1 MSQVS
6 AEDLVFNPY
15 IKFRG
20 WDEQMC
26 KTRENSSARPGKILY
41 QDSSHSVQ
49 ASFLALNKNLLL
61 LEEDIVLKRI
71 EKGFGGS
78 VEADFLSKFYV
89 VATEIEILCYCC

>member
-1 MSQVS
+1 
-6 AEDLVFNPY
+6 
-15 IKFRG
+15 
-20 WDEQMC
+20 MC
-26 KTRENSSARPGKILY
+26 KTRENSVSKTVLIVSKHL
-41 QDSSHSVQ
+41 
-49 ASFLALNKNLLL
+49 FLALNKNLLL